1 MSGRLSPLAWPSLQS
16 AATGE
21 SLPGEHWKELASN
34 KSRTPREYWKEL
46 SDCYQIGI
54 FLAIPG
60 KKLDWLNPS
69 LITRW
74 GEENNSTSCQ
84 NQVGNFRTTSESVGK
99 QYILPNTW

>member
-54 FLAIPG
+54 FFG
-60 KKLDWLNPS
+60 
-69 LITRW
+69 
-74 GEENNSTSCQ
+74 NSREKT
-84 NQVGNFRTTSESVGK
+84 
-99 QYILPNTW
+99 

>member
-69 LITRW
+69 LIRW
-74 GEENNSTSCQ
+74 GEDNNSTSCQ
-84 NQVGNFRTTSESVGK
+84 NQVGNFRTSSKSVGK